1 MADRFPLIY
10 NPSAGQIQEIASGDN
25 LDLTG
30 NSITGAGIVTA
41 TTFSGNLSGNATG
54 LSGTPNITV
63 GTVTGNL
70 SGNLTGAAST
80 AAVLGINTTSLNST
94 KFYVAGNSASEVVT
108 LTDGATITP
117 DFSTGNNFTVTLGD
131 NRTLANP
138 TNTTVGQ
145 SGVLYIVQ
153 DGTGSRTLGVGT
165 HWHFPAGTAP
175 TLTTTA
181 NAVDVFA
188 FSVRSSTSVVANA
201 ILDVKVT
208 A

>member
-41 TTFSGNLSGNATG
+41 TTFSGNL
-54 LSGTPNITV
+54 
-63 GTVTGNL
+63 TGNL

-94 KFYVAGNSASEVVT
+94 KFYVSGNSASNVVAIST
-108 LTDGATITP
+108 ASTITI
-117 DFSTGNNFTVTLGD
+117 DMSTGNNFTVILDGNYTLG
-131 NRTLANP
+131 NP
-138 TNTTVGQ
+138 TNATVGQ
-145 SGVLYIVQ
+145 SGVVYIVQ

-181 NAVDVFA
+181 NAVDVLA
-188 FSVRSSTSVVANA
+188 FSVRTSTSIAANA
-201 ILDVKVT
+201 ILDVKAT
-208 A
+208 S

>member
-1 MADRFPLIY
+1 MQLLTDEGTPVVKFD
-10 NPSAGQIQEIASGDN
+10 ASGVN
-25 LDLTG
+25 YINGG
-30 NSITGAGIVTA
+30 NV
-41 TTFSGNLSGNATG
+41 
-54 LSGTPNITV
+54 
-63 GTVTGNL
+63 
-70 SGNLTGAAST
+70 
-80 AAVLGINTTSLNST
+80 GINTNNPGAKLHV
-94 KFYVAGNSASEVVT
+94 YGNSASQVVT

-117 DFSTGNNFTVTLGD
+117 DFSTGNNFTVTLGG

-145 SGVLYIVQ
+145 SGVIYIVQ

-175 TLTTTA
+175 TLTTTGGS
-181 NAVDVFA
+181 VDVFA